1 VNMESKSEVTMSVD
15 ILKIM
20 LDEIRI
26 KLPNDKALSDGYSQF
41 KIAKMAN
48 PKMIFMNLGTYLLA
62 PYADYIHAG
71 SFQNLFE
78 VLVNSEMY
86 QINKKDNEEFLG
98 NVIFTSVSMLS
109 DDDKLRVMKNLRTL
123 LQLFVRY
130 TSRKGMQI
138 EFNKIPES
146 FKV

>member
-1 VNMESKSEVTMSVD
+1 MSVD
-15 ILKIM
+15 ILKLV

-48 PKMIFMNLGTYLLA
+48 PKMIFINLGTYLLA
-62 PYADYIHAG
+62 PYADYIYAG
-71 SFQNLFE
+71 SFQNLFD
-78 VLVNSEMY
+78 VLVNSDMY
-86 QINKKDNEEFLG
+86 QINKKDNDDFLG

-109 DDDKLRVMKNLRTL
+109 NDDKIRVMKNLKTL

-130 TSRKGMQI
+130 TSRKGMPI
-138 EFNKIPES
+138 ELNKIPES
-146 FKV
+146 FRVQ